1 MKNFGYYNRIEGK
14 GYVKSASEVDA
25 IGVSLGFWF
34 SKILERLSKILERPS
49 KILEIHKIIRKTVFF
64 LP

>member
-25 IGVSLGFWF
+25 IGVSLGF
-34 SKILERLSKILERPS
+34 
-49 KILEIHKIIRKTVFF
+49 
-64 LP
+64 